1 MTEEE
6 KFALIPKEHLPLA
19 MMLQQFQLSE
29 LVGEPQTGKWY
40 RLRAEHTICA
50 NGEDYHACFKVGTE
64 NALMILL
71 YGGGVSVNAY
81 TAAHPNSAIKMG
93 MPSFYCEDVFLVAD
107 VGIVKGI
114 ASEREDNAFR
124 NWSVLAV
131 PYATGD
137 FHCGTADFEY
147 KTDDGEKRRL
157 HHHGYCN
164 LMALLDRMK
173 QYVPAPDKLL
183 ITGFSAGGFGT
194 ALLTDDIVQAFPQCN
209 DITCLVDSALM
220 EYDWRNVAV
229 NVWGTPVHIAD
240 RLHTRDI
247 TGDSLISLHD
257 RHQNIKIGFICTV
270 RDEALSQFQ
279 NFLDGGK
286 LEGSTEAGDRFT
298 GMLRNFVMRLQNE
311 IPGISIFL
319 HDLPAEGPFH
329 LTAHCII
336 AGNAYFTQEQDGIK
350 LTDWIGNLMNE
361 TAQSVGL
368 GLLKTAA
375 DQ

>member
-1 MTEEE
+1 
-6 KFALIPKEHLPLA
+6 
-19 MMLQQFQLSE
+19 
-29 LVGEPQTGKWY
+29 
-40 RLRAEHTICA
+40 
-50 NGEDYHACFKVGTE
+50 
-64 NALMILL
+64 
-71 YGGGVSVNAY
+71 
-81 TAAHPNSAIKMG
+81 
-93 MPSFYCEDVFLVAD
+93 
-107 VGIVKGI
+107 
-114 ASEREDNAFR
+114 
-124 NWSVLAV
+124 
-131 PYATGD
+131 
-137 FHCGTADFEY
+137 
-147 KTDDGEKRRL
+147 
-157 HHHGYCN
+157 
-164 LMALLDRMK
+164 
-173 QYVPAPDKLL
+173 
-183 ITGFSAGGFGT
+183 
-194 ALLTDDIVQAFPQCN
+194 
-209 DITCLVDSALM
+209 M

-298 GMLRNFVMRLQNE
+298 GMLRNFV
-311 IPGISIFL
+311 ISIFL

-336 AGNAYFTQEQDGIK
+336 AGDAYFTQEQDGIK

-368 GLLKTAA
+368 GLVKTAA